1 MRAAAAQPLLAV
13 PCCVG
18 RWPCYAAPL
27 PRRETDLESP
37 ITLFVTSFTT
47 LLAIIN
53 PLEALPVFMGLAE
66 SRSTDEQRAL
76 AKRSCVYALALMFFF
91 LIFGSLLMR
100 IFGVPMSMV
109 RVVGGIVLMR
119 IGFQLFDGNLNGDA
133 PASPTTGGHGQ
144 TDPAFVPLAMPIMF
158 GPGAIATVLGMVS
171 LVRTDAHGG
180 SFPIA
185 SLAAIV
191 AAMLATIAVTYFTL
205 LRSNMIM
212 KRIGPM
218 GLDAATRIVGFFVAA
233 MGGGLI
239 FHGVVEALH
248 TMN

>member
-1 MRAAAAQPLLAV
+1 M
-13 PCCVG
+13 
-18 RWPCYAAPL
+18 
-27 PRRETDLESP
+27 ESA

-47 LLAIIN
+47 LLAVIN

-66 SRSTDEQRAL
+66 GRSTDEQRAI
-76 AKRSCVYALALMFFF
+76 AKRSCIYAIALMFFF

-100 IFGVPMSMV
+100 IFGVPMAMV

-119 IGFQLFDGNLNGDA
+119 IGFQLFDGKLNSDA
-133 PASPTTGGHGQ
+133 PAPGGGHGQ

-171 LVRTDAHGG
+171 LMRSGPNG
-180 SFPIA
+180 SFAID

-191 AAMLATIAVTYFTL
+191 AAMLATMAVTYFTL
-205 LRSNMIM
+205 LRSDMIM

-233 MGGGLI
+233 MGGGLV
-239 FHGVVEALH
+239 FHGVIEAMH
-248 TMN
+248 TMS

>member
-1 MRAAAAQPLLAV
+1 M
-13 PCCVG
+13 
-18 RWPCYAAPL
+18 
-27 PRRETDLESP
+27 ESA

-47 LLAIIN
+47 LLAVIN

-66 SRSTDEQRAL
+66 GRSTDEQRAI
-76 AKRSCVYALALMFFF
+76 AKRSCIYAIALMFFF

-100 IFGVPMSMV
+100 IFGVPMAMV

-119 IGFQLFDGNLNGDA
+119 IGFQLFDGKLNSDA
-133 PASPTTGGHGQ
+133 PAPGGGHGQ

-171 LVRTDAHGG
+171 LMRSGPNG
-180 SFPIA
+180 SFAID

-191 AAMLATIAVTYFTL
+191 AAMLATMAVTYFTL
-205 LRSNMIM
+205 LRSDMIM

-233 MGGGLI
+233 MGGGLV
-239 FHGVVEALH
+239 FHGVIEAMR